1 MLRGAAMS
9 VLPPSLYEALEADAS
24 LWPGPLGTDE
34 RGRLRSTLCALP
46 QDVRDAVISALVDPE
61 RNEWGRAV
69 FLGLGLAVRA
79 GARPTGMGN
88 DDLVELLGLRGD
100 RFGLQPL
107 LFSLPA
113 HRWGEPSDVRRLL
126 DALDATFGE
135 RKYLLYLRRPIPT
148 GIDPGPIR
156 RAVHLWLSA
165 IDRGER
171 AERHAVYEDQDV
183 AIDLTVLD
191 GTGGGR
197 VLTVGPVTTLE
208 RLSAVDARLVD
219 AATRSEESLGDL
231 PLVMVLAANRPWRMP
246 RGYVQQLLYG
256 TPDRISAEHT
266 DDHATYEAEI
276 RPNGRSLFCDPA
288 CRAVAAL
295 WWIEPSER
303 SDPLGTSAC
312 VYENPW
318 ASNAPRLPV
327 RGKAFV
333 VRGEPGP
340 RGVAL
345 LKWEHRP

>member
-1 MLRGAAMS
+1 MS
-9 VLPPSLYEALEADAS
+9 VLPSSLYEALEADAS
-24 LWPGPLGTDE
+24 LWPGPLGPE
-34 RGRLRSTLCALP
+34 CRARLRATLAALP
-46 QDVRDAVISALVDPE
+46 EDVRDAVVSALIDPE
-61 RNEWGRAV
+61 RNDWGRAA
-69 FLGLGLAVRA
+69 FLGITLAVRA
-79 GARPTGMGN
+79 GAKPTAMGN
-88 DDLVELLGLRGD
+88 DDLVELVLPRGD

-135 RKYLLYLRRPIPT
+135 RRYLLYLRRPIPV

-171 AERHAVYEDQDV
+171 AERHAVYEDDNV
-183 AIDLTVLD
+183 AIDLTVLE
-191 GTGGGR
+191 GAAGGGR

-231 PLVMVLAANRPWRMP
+231 PLGMVLAANRPWRMP

-256 TPDRISAEHT
+256 TPDRISASHAPGHT
-266 DDHATYEAEI
+266 TYEAAI
-276 RPNGRSLFCDPA
+276 TPNGRSLFSDPT
-288 CRAVAAL
+288 CRSVAAL
-295 WWIEPSER
+295 WWLEPSEPE
-303 SDPLGTSAC
+303 DPLTTTAC

-318 ASNAPRLPV
+318 AVNAPRLPV
-327 RGKAFV
+327 RGKGFV
-333 VRGEPGP
+333 ARGEPGP
-340 RGVAL
+340 RGAAL
-345 LKWEHRP
+345 LRWEHRT